1 MQIDSALISLDRTYD
16 EIFAITNQ
24 FSSPTAALLTKVFF
38 DQTQRVS
45 NLSALAESMYQVAK
59 QE

>member
-16 EIFAITNQ
+16 EISAITNQ
-24 FSSPTAALLTKVFF
+24 LSSPTAALLTKVFY

-45 NLSALAESMYQVAK
+45 NISTLAGATYDLAK
-59 QE
+59 QY